1 MKKMA
6 NFTAPYSILKPETSS
21 DSPSEKSKGVRFNSA
36 TILTNQVNKIGKK
49 NNPSKDFSL
58 LIFLKDK
65 NLIIEKILKIIKA
78 ILISYEIVCATPRI
92 DPKKAYVLLEDHP
105 LNKRG

>member
-1 MKKMA
+1 MKKIA
-6 NFTAPYSILKPETSS
+6 NFTAPYSILNPETSS

-36 TILTNQVNKIGKK
+36 TILTNQVNKIGI
-49 NNPSKDFSL
+49 NRTPSIDL
-58 LIFLKDK
+58 TGLIFLSVK

-92 DPKKAYVLLEDHP
+92 EPKKA
-105 LNKRG
+105 